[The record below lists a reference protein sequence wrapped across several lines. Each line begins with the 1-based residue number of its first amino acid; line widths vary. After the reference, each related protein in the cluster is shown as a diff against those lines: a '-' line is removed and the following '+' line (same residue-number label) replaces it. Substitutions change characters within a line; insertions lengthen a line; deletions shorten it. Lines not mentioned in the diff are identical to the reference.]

1 MASSVSLRLACS
13 AILPLLAATPA
24 FAQDQVKLSIN
35 GSVRARAETI
45 DGQFRPNTPES
56 DSFLSFRTMVAAK
69 IDIGP
74 LTIGGEVVDARG
86 YGESDKS
93 SVRTNEINDLEP
105 AQVYL
110 AYRPAKGVQVTVGK
124 FSMDIGSSRLVGR
137 TDFPNG
143 VPTYMGAKLEAQ
155 DKHKNAL
162 VLFWTRPFTALPDT
176 PADIYDNKAQLDRAT
191 ENIEFF
197 GGDAT
202 LARLFGT
209 TSLEAYGYRLIE
221 HDRATH
227 PTRNRRLVTFGARLR
242 RAPAKAKFD
251 YEVEGAVQRGLARAT
266 SSVSDVR
273 DLRVRAGFVH
283 GEAGYTIAGKW
294 APRISAMFDY
304 ASGETANPNSY
315 TRFDTLYGARRADFG
330 PLSLYGPF
338 GRANIVSPGVRFEA
352 KPSKRLDLMASVRGA
367 WLASAID
374 SFASTSVID
383 KTGRSGPFGGAQLEL
398 RARRWLVPQKLRLEL
413 GAAYLAKGPFLRDA
427 PNAPHTA
434 DTKFGHADLSFAF

>member
-1 MASSVSLRLACS
+1 VASSVRLRLACT
-13 AILPLLAATPA
+13 AFLPLLAATPA
-24 FAQDQVKLSIN
+24 FAQDKVKLSIN

-69 IDIGP
+69 VDIGA
-74 LTIGGEVVDARG
+74 LTIGGEIVDARG
-86 YGESDKS
+86 YGENDKS
-93 SVRTNEINDLEP
+93 SVRTSEINDLEP

-110 AYRPAKGVQVTVGK
+110 AWRPAKGVQITAGK

-143 VPTYMGAKLEAQ
+143 VPTFMGAKLEAK
-155 DKHKNAL
+155 DKSKNQ
-162 VLFWTRPFTALPDT
+162 VILFWTRPFTALPDT
-176 PADIYDNKAQLDRAT
+176 PADIYDNKVQLDRAT

-197 GGDAT
+197 GGDAV
-202 LARLFGT
+202 LAKLFGT
-209 TSLEAYGYRLIE
+209 TSLETYGYRLIE
-221 HDRATH
+221 HDRTTH

-242 RAPAKAKFD
+242 QAPAKAKFD

-266 SSVSDVR
+266 SGVNDVR
-273 DLRVRAGFVH
+273 DLKVRAGFVH
-283 GEAGYTIAGKW
+283 GEAGYTLTGKW

-304 ASGETANPNSY
+304 ASGETGNPESY

-338 GRANIVSPGVRFEA
+338 GRANIVSPGMRFEA

-374 SFASTSVID
+374 SFASTGVID
-383 KTGRSGPFGGAQLEL
+383 KTGKTDSFGGAQLEL